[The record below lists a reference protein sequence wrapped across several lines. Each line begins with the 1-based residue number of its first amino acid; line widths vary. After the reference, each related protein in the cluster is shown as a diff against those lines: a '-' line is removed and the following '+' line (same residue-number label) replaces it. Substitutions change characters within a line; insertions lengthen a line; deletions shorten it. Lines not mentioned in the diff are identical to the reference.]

1 MPSGAP
7 TRVCEFGP
15 FRYDPAQRLLFRAG
29 VVAPLPPKAIDTLH
43 VLIERRGQIV
53 EKADLMRL
61 VWPDCTVEE
70 VGLARNISLLRKALG
85 DDQGQ
90 FIATIPKRGYRFVA
104 PVVEV
109 AAAAPVAEAGPVA
122 GAARAARVMN
132 APASSSATRA
142 GSVAAVT
149 PPDRAPSAGHE
160 RAEPAALRR
169 PRRLRLWL
177 IAAAAL
183 ALIAGLIDWQFYHP
197 SRYLP
202 AGEGFADVAVLP
214 LDCLSP
220 EARPRV
226 VLPRLHRG
234 ARRRNRQTGPRARHR
249 PKHHPS
255 LRAVQH
261 PGPGDV
267 AHVALGRDR
276 RRHGAA
282 PRPTSPHQPAAQGR
296 ALGQGDLGREL
307 LAARRR
313 LGLGADRRR
322 PRRGG
327 GTARGPGPPHA
338 GLSRKPL
345 IRRARRISGT
355 VPSTIPKTFRSSF
368 RALVR
373 PQCSCG

>member
-220 EARPRV
+220 ELDRASFCRGFTEVLAGEIAKLDRV
-226 VLPRLHRG
+226 HVIAQSTIHRYEQFNIPAPVMSRMLLLDATVEGTAQLLGPRLRI
-234 ARRRNRQTGPRARHR
+234 
-249 PKHHPS
+249 S
-255 LRAVQH
+255 LRLKDVRSGKVIWAENYSPHAADLGSAQI
-261 PGPGDV
+261 DV
-267 AHVALGRDR
+267 ARAAAAELRAGL
-276 RRHGAA
+276 A
-282 PRPTSPHQPAAQGR
+282 PRTPASPA
-296 ALGQGDLGREL
+296 
-307 LAARRR
+307 
-313 LGLGADRRR
+313 
-322 PRRGG
+322 
-327 GTARGPGPPHA
+327 
-338 GLSRKPL
+338 SR
-345 IRRARRISGT
+345 
-355 VPSTIPKTFRSSF
+355 
-368 RALVR
+368 
-373 PQCSCG
+373 